1 MTKTVKVVLMIVV
14 FFVGIFLSA
23 IFSELMGN
31 SKSVG
36 PFGLFF
42 LLAIGATMRAI
53 WKYKP
58 EDDKDKK
65 SSADNQGLNKF

>member
-1 MTKTVKVVLMIVV
+1 MTKTVKVVLMILV
-14 FFVGIFLSA
+14 FFVGTFISA
-23 IFSELMGN
+23 VLSELMGN

-36 PFGLFF
+36 PFGLIF
-42 LLAIGATMRAI
+42 LIAIGAAMRAI
-53 WKYKP
+53 WKYTP